1 MPWEDFAKHDWGIVA
16 LRRFLRLRLHV
27 SEELRS
33 RPASQPVVIGIHPHG
48 IASDY
53 RVAYD
58 GRASTPLAHRPD
70 ERRQRSRNGGAP
82 VF

>member
-58 GRASTPLAHRPD
+58 GRLYASC
-70 ERRQRSRNGGAP
+70 AP
-82 VF
+82 AR